1 MFRDTVK
8 ELLENALNERDD
20 LFLIDFKIEEDNT
33 ISITIDGDDGVLVE
47 DCIFISRSID
57 NELDREEQDFSLE
70 VASCGATTPL
80 THKRQY
86 VKNIG
91 RTLEVKTKDHEKIE
105 AILTGS
111 NEDGIVLEWKTR
123 EPKTVG
129 KGKVTVKKQ
138 AEIPFGDILE
148 AQVIIKF

>member
-1 MFRDTVK
+1 M
-8 ELLENALNERDD
+8 
-20 LFLIDFKIEEDNT
+20 FLIDFKIEEDNT

-105 AILTGS
+105 AILTDS

>member
-105 AILTGS
+105 AILTDS